1 MTFSLQVNNL
11 LNHPQQNIQ
20 SGVVTSPYFGRLTG
34 SGPRTISLSLQFQ
47 NLF

>member
-11 LNHPQQNIQ
+11 LNHSQRNIQ
-20 SGVVTSPYFGRLTG
+20 SGVVTSPYFGKLTG